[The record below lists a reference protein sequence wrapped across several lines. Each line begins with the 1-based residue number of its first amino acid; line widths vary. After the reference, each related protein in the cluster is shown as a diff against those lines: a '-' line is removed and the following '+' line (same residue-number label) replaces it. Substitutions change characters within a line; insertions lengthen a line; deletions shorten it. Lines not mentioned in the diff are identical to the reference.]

1 MLDPNFPYKGR
12 QIILSSD
19 RVLLHSKN
27 EGIFLFGKKM
37 VALSSTDTINFDA
50 KNAILIDSD
59 KIELGHKASTQGE
72 PIILG
77 QTFLSQFLN
86 IVTDLQS
93 LASQLQRVSDTSPAA
108 SFLAIKAAG
117 DKLYTT
123 CKNLIP
129 RLQNKDN
136 PQYPL
141 SKVTFTK

>member
-77 QTFLSQFLN
+77 QTFLLQFLN

-108 SFLAIKAAG
+108 SFLA
-117 DKLYTT
+117 TSS
-123 CKNLIP
+123 C
-129 RLQNKDN
+129 
-136 PQYPL
+136 
-141 SKVTFTK
+141 SKVSQLSITLKHLLFASNRSIIPIFYCF